1 MERPGG
7 REAREKMDFLAKLPV
22 GAKEA
27 RKKSW
32 VIRVLSRS
40 VLVHLRLLAV
50 KCCSVNSGNEEF
62 LRMRV
67 TATITENLLGSLFGS
82 LVRDC
87 GCIRLARSL
96 RYKTKSKTV
105 AYFARNRP

>member
-1 MERPGG
+1 
-7 REAREKMDFLAKLPV
+7 MDFLAKLPV

-32 VIRVLSRS
+32 VIRDLSCS
-40 VLVHLRLLAV
+40 VLVHLRLLAA